1 MKKLHSFLGFL
12 KIKFFRGKC
21 CSSYS
26 SQNVLKKHNQR
37 LEQQKI
43 NSFKTSN
50 ESHLFWRSHFQKD
63 PLYFCI
69 YADFE
74 SVNESDNS
82 IKYKKND

>member
-1 MKKLHSFLGFL
+1 MKKLHIFLGFL
-12 KIKFFRGKC
+12 KSKFSTGKC

-37 LEQQKI
+37 FELQEI

-50 ESHLFWRSHFQKD
+50 ESHLFWKSHFQKD

-69 YADFE
+69 YADFK
-74 SVNESDNS
+74 SVNEIDNS
-82 IKYKKND
+82 NKFIKDD